1 MPAYQL
7 HAVPSQTL
15 WCLLQCS
22 PFLLLSPLLSSLS
35 LLFLPLLFLPH
46 FILHF
51 SFFAFPFPPFI
62 PSFPSLAFFFIL
74 LLDIYNQ
81 NDIGQLREG
90 LVDQT
95 APALVVLNSRTIN
108 VREIH
113 QEGLYL
119 LWNHKPWICRISGL
133 EWSFSHFRFFP

>member
-1 MPAYQL
+1 MSHLIIQQPYEITWAAFYPSWTDGEAERQQIYLISSTSHIKVELKVIPSYSGSKIFGLFMPAYQL

-74 LLDIYNQ
+74 LLDIYN
-81 NDIGQLREG
+81 
-90 LVDQT
+90 
-95 APALVVLNSRTIN
+95 
-108 VREIH
+108 
-113 QEGLYL
+113 
-119 LWNHKPWICRISGL
+119 
-133 EWSFSHFRFFP
+133 